1 VRLIVLG
8 PPGAGKGTQAA
19 HLAAD
24 LGVAHIATGDL
35 FRSMAQQDSP
45 LADRLRSFMDR
56 GLLVPD
62 DLTNEVLEHRL
73 AEPDGAAGFVLD
85 GYPRTVQQAHELD
98 RVLARTGVALDKALR
113 FMVTGAEIVARLAGR
128 LICPT
133 CGTAYHVVSRPPKVG
148 GICDLDGTP
157 LIHRPDDQEETVL
170 RRLAVYGEQTKPL
183 YELYA
188 ARGILVDV
196 DAIGTPAEVY
206 ERVRAALGAEVPR

>member
-73 AEPDGAAGFVLD
+73 A
-85 GYPRTVQQAHELD
+85 
-98 RVLARTGVALDKALR
+98 
-113 FMVTGAEIVARLAGR
+113 
-128 LICPT
+128 
-133 CGTAYHVVSRPPKVG
+133 
-148 GICDLDGTP
+148 
-157 LIHRPDDQEETVL
+157 
-170 RRLAVYGEQTKPL
+170 
-183 YELYA
+183 
-188 ARGILVDV
+188 
-196 DAIGTPAEVY
+196 
-206 ERVRAALGAEVPR
+206 